1 MFRPLAVNIGFRY
14 ARSRRSF
21 ISFVTG
27 LALAGLALSVA
38 VLVFVQAV
46 VAGFER
52 EMNDRV
58 LAMVPHVT
66 LAANA
71 PVLDYADAVDRIR
84 GVEGVVG
91 ISPVVQ
97 GAGLLRHGQRLAGV
111 GLTGVDPESYPAV
124 SRVFEFVQGGVGV
137 DLPAGGFHVILG
149 AGIAER
155 LRVAVGDE
163 ISVVLP
169 ATTATPLG
177 VLARQKKLLVSGILD
192 TRSVLDRSSAFLHRA
207 DAARL
212 FRLGSGVH
220 GFEVA
225 VERPLRA
232 EAVRARI
239 RRALADDWHAL
250 GLPALWD
257 SSWVASFGNLH
268 TAIQTTKNMLFL
280 LLSLLVAVAAFN
292 LVSSLVMIVNERRG
306 DIAILRT
313 MGSRSILVV
322 GVFAVVGGVI
332 ALVGVGVGIVG
343 GIGLGVV
350 AEAGFPW
357 LEQLLGTELMGEY
370 LITTLPVDFAL
381 ADIARVAGT
390 ALALGL
396 VATLLPAWR
405 AARLSPAE
413 ILQHE

>member
-1 MFRPLAVNIGFRY
+1 MFRPLAVNIGLRY

-27 LALAGLALSVA
+27 LALVGLALSVA

-66 LAANA
+66 LAGNA
-71 PVLDYADAVDRIR
+71 PVLDYADVVERIR

-91 ISPVVQ
+91 VSPVVQ
-97 GAGLLRHGQRLAGV
+97 GAGLLKHGESLAGV
-111 GLTGVDPESYPAV
+111 RLKGVDPESYRAV
-124 SRVFEFVQGGVGV
+124 SRVFEFVQGDGGV

-149 AGIAER
+149 ARVAER
-155 LRVAVGDE
+155 LEATVGDE

-169 ATTATPLG
+169 VTTATPLG
-177 VLARQKKLLVSGILD
+177 VFARQKKLRVSGILD
-192 TRSVLDRSSAFLHRA
+192 THSMLDQSSAFLQRT

-225 VERPLRA
+225 VERPLQA

-239 RRALADDWHAL
+239 RRALVDDWHAL

-257 SSWVASFGNLH
+257 SSWVSSFGNLH

-292 LVSSLVMIVNERRG
+292 LVSGLVMIVNERRG

-313 MGSRSILVV
+313 MGSHSVLVV
-322 GVFAVVGGVI
+322 GVFAVVGIVI
-332 ALVGVGVGIVG
+332 AVVGIGLGIVG
-343 GIGLGVV
+343 GIVLGVV

-357 LEQLLGTELMGEY
+357 LEDLLGTELMGEY

-381 ADIARVAGT
+381 ADITRVAGT

-396 VATLLPAWR
+396 AATLVPAWR
-405 AARLSPAE
+405 AARLRPADV
-413 ILQHE
+413 LQHE

>member
-1 MFRPLAVNIGFRY
+1 MFRPLAVNIGLRY

-27 LALAGLALSVA
+27 LSLAGLALSVA

-66 LAANA
+66 LAGNA
-71 PVLDYADAVDRIR
+71 PVFDYADVVERIR

-91 ISPVVQ
+91 ISPVVR
-97 GAGLLRHGQRLAGV
+97 GGGLLKHGERLTGV
-111 GLTGVDPESYPAV
+111 RLTGVDPGSYPAV
-124 SRVFEFVQGGVGV
+124 SRVFEFVQGGDEV

-149 AGIAER
+149 VGVAER
-155 LRVAVGDE
+155 LGAVVGDE

-177 VLARQKKLLVSGILD
+177 VFARQKKLRVSGVLD
-192 TRSVLDRSSAFLHRA
+192 THSMLDRSSAFLHRT

-225 VERPLRA
+225 VERPLQA

-239 RRALADDWHAL
+239 RRALVDDWHAL

-257 SSWVASFGNLH
+257 SSWVGTFGNLH

-313 MGSRSILVV
+313 MGSHSVLVV
-322 GVFAVVGGVI
+322 GVFRGRRDRHRRGRGRHRHRRRPRPRHHCRGRIPLARAVARYQAHGRIPDHDLAGGLRLRGRRPRRRDGAGVGFGGDPRARLACRPFAAGGGV
-332 ALVGVGVGIVG
+332 
-343 GIGLGVV
+343 
-350 AEAGFPW
+350 
-357 LEQLLGTELMGEY
+357 
-370 LITTLPVDFAL
+370 
-381 ADIARVAGT
+381 
-390 ALALGL
+390 
-396 VATLLPAWR
+396 
-405 AARLSPAE
+405 AA
-413 ILQHE
+413 

>member
-1 MFRPLAVNIGFRY
+1 MFRPLAVNIGLRY

-27 LALAGLALSVA
+27 LSLAGLALSVA

-66 LAANA
+66 LAGNA
-71 PVLDYADAVDRIR
+71 PVFDYADVVERIR

-91 ISPVVQ
+91 VSPVVQ
-97 GAGLLRHGQRLAGV
+97 GAGLLKHGERLAGV
-111 GLTGVDPESYPAV
+111 RLTGVDPRSYPAV
-124 SRVFEFVQGGVGV
+124 SRVFEFVRGGDGV

-149 AGIAER
+149 GRLAER
-155 LRVAVGDE
+155 LGAVVGDE
-163 ISVVLP
+163 VSVVL
-169 ATTATPLG
+169 ATTTATPLG
-177 VLARQKKLLVSGILD
+177 VFARQKKLRVSGILD
-192 TRSVLDRSSAFLHRA
+192 TRSMLDRSSAFLNRA

-212 FRLGSGVH
+212 FRLGSGIH

-225 VERPLRA
+225 VERPLEA

-239 RRALADDWHAL
+239 RRTLVDDWHAL

-280 LLSLLVAVAAFN
+280 LLSLLVAVASFN
-292 LVSSLVMIVNERRG
+292 LVSSLIMIVNERRG

-313 MGSRSILVV
+313 MGSDSVLLVN
-322 GVFAVVGGVI
+322 VFAVVG
-332 ALVGVGVGIVG
+332 LVVAVVGVGIGIVG
-343 GIGLGVV
+343 GVGLGII

-357 LEQLLGTELMGEY
+357 LERLLGTELMGEY
-370 LITTLPVDFAL
+370 LITTLPVDFAV

-396 VATLLPAWR
+396 AATFVPAWR
-405 AARLSPAE
+405 AAHLSPADV
-413 ILQHE
+413 LQHE